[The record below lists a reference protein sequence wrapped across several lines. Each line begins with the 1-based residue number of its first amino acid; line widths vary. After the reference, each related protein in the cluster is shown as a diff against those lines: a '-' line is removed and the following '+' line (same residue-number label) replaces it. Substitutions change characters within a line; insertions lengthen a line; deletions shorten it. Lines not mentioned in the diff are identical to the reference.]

1 MNTAQ
6 MSENELRSK
15 KQLERAKIF
24 LLYMGIGSMT
34 MTFAGLTS
42 AFIVQE
48 GQRNWYN
55 FTMPQIF
62 WFSTIALLVSSVL
75 MNMAYNAAKNNQSKK
90 AGNLLLGV
98 LGLGLLFTVL
108 QVLGWKELVEGG
120 LYFSDKKNIS
130 GSFFYTLTGLH
141 VVHLLAGLIT
151 ILVTAINAFRNK
163 YSSEEY
169 LGIKLTSYFWH
180 YLDLLWLYL
189 FIFLIIKNA

>member
-1 MNTAQ
+1 MNTAPI
-6 MSENELRSK
+6 SENELRTK
-15 KQLERAKIF
+15 KQMERAKIF

-42 AFIVQE
+42 AYIVQE

-55 FTMPQIF
+55 FNMPQIF
-62 WFSTIALLVSSVL
+62 WFSTIVLLISSVL
-75 MNMAYNAAKNNQSKK
+75 MNMAYNAAQKNQANK
-90 AGNLLLGV
+90 AGKLLIGV
-98 LGLGLLFTVL
+98 LGLGVLFTVL
-108 QVLGWKELVEGG
+108 QILGWEELVDGG

-141 VVHLLAGLIT
+141 VVHLLAGLISV
-151 ILVTAINAFRNK
+151 IVTAINAFRNK
-163 YSSEEY
+163 YSSENY

-180 YLDLLWLYL
+180 FLDLLWLYL